1 MKPDPGPPAS
11 FDAPGQAALLD
22 AFRFLK
28 TRDRMESEVRAHLC
42 GHAHDAKAI
51 ESVVKFL
58 MERKLINDDKT
69 TQSLIERNSGKR
81 AVGIERLKAE
91 LERLGAPEE
100 SIERYL
106 AEGPNEGELAL
117 EALRAKYKTKTSRAK
132 AGRFLYGRGF
142 SEEAVESAL
151 DAFCGQDTFPD

>member
-1 MKPDPGPPAS
+1 MKPDPSPPAS
-11 FDAPGQAALLD
+11 FDASGRAALLD

-28 TRDRMESEVRAHLC
+28 ARDRMETEVRAHLH
-42 GHAHDAKAI
+42 GKGHDAEAI
-51 ESVVKFL
+51 QSVVKFL
-58 MERKLINDDKT
+58 IERKLLDDEKT
-69 TQSLIERNSGKR
+69 IQSLIERNSGKR

-106 AEGPNEGELAL
+106 AEGPNESDLAL
-117 EALRAKYKTKTSRAK
+117 KALRAKYKAETSRAK

-151 DAFCGQDTFPD
+151 DAFCGQEAFPD